1 MADLAEKEAL
11 FCMEINWNELVDEY
25 LLELAV
31 RGYSQRTTVG
41 YRSKLKQAANI
52 FTKMGIV
59 KPLLLQKND
68 VKKLI
73 LFWKEMGHQASTINK
88 GLTLVKGMYDY
99 CLEEGY
105 VAVNPCTGVRKLRE
119 KRKIIY
125 PLNDREIKQ
134 VLAAAEQHPYPLLR
148 HRNKVILMLLLDC
161 GLRIGDVEHLNEEDV
176 LQNQLYIKEGKNRK
190 ERAVAL
196 SPVMKKSL
204 MQYLRVKHSLGFKN
218 EALIVTYQ
226 DTRMARNGIW
236 LLMQKLAA
244 SCDIREE
251 VRFSPHTLRHTYAA
265 MQIRNG
271 LDIHT
276 LSLNMGHENIGI
288 TQTYLRS
295 LHSEDFIEQS
305 LKTSTLM
312 NLR

>member
-1 MADLAEKEAL
+1 
-11 FCMEINWNELVDEY
+11 MEIDWDELVTEY

-31 RGYSQRTTVG
+31 RGYSQHTITG
-41 YRSKLKQAANI
+41 YRSKLQQAASI
-52 FTKMGIV
+52 FKGWGVGPLQLRKKEV
-59 KPLLLQKND
+59 KQ
-68 VKKLI
+68 LI
-73 LFWKEMGHQASTINK
+73 LHWQQCGHQPSTINK

-99 CLEEGY
+99 CLDEEY
-105 VAVNPCTGVRKLRE
+105 LTVNPCVGVRKLRE
-119 KRKIIY
+119 TRKIIY
-125 PLNDREIKQ
+125 PLNDSEIKQ
-134 VLAAAEQHPYPLLR
+134 VLSVAAQHPYPLLR

-161 GLRIGDVEHLNEEDV
+161 GLRIGDVEQLNEADV
-176 LQNQLYIKEGKNRK
+176 LQNQLYIKEAKNRK

-204 MQYLRVKHSLGFKN
+204 MQYLRVKHSLGFVN
-218 EALIVTYQ
+218 EALIVTYH

-236 LLMQKLAA
+236 LLMQKLAE

-295 LHSEDFIEQS
+295 LHSDDFIEQS